1 MDVFYKWIYIYIDI
15 DRQIDRQ
22 IDRYI
27 DRQIYAIMNI
37 YIYGNHENEKKFLL
51 KRFGRKPST
60 VKIFCFDTHL
70 NFF

>member
-1 MDVFYKWIYIYIDI
+1 
-15 DRQIDRQ
+15 
-22 IDRYI
+22 
-27 DRQIYAIMNI
+27 MNI